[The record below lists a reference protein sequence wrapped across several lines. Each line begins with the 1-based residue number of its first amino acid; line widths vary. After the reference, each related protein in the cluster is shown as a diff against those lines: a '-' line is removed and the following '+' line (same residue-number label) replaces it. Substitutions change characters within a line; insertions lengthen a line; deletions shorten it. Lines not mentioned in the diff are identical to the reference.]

1 MPEILIVEDS
11 ESDAG
16 LLERALR
23 NAGVVNS
30 VHHAW
35 NAADG
40 ILYLAEIE
48 KQVGLG
54 EPPAGVMLVDIRLP
68 GQSGFDILTLVKNR
82 RAFSRT
88 LRVVT
93 SQLDDIDSIKNSYRL
108 GAHSF
113 LTKPVTSQDLT
124 ELIKMFHDHCQLQPE
139 VSLKAAVAPRPGESN
154 DLHVRVSETFR
165 QNRELIE
172 SVRTNLKSLKKQ
184 LSDNTETFAIIDSLL
199 DDLRAE
205 TTAASPR

>member
-40 ILYLAEIE
+40 MLYLAKIE

-93 SQLDDIDSIKNSYRL
+93 SQLDAIDIIKLARK
-108 GAHSF
+108 H
-113 LTKPVTSQDLT
+113 TQ
-124 ELIKMFHDHCQLQPE
+124 C
-139 VSLKAAVAPRPGESN
+139 PGE
-154 DLHVRVSETFR
+154 
-165 QNRELIE
+165 
-172 SVRTNLKSLKKQ
+172 
-184 LSDNTETFAIIDSLL
+184 
-199 DDLRAE
+199 
-205 TTAASPR
+205 